1 MKTITIA
8 PLATPRSISLAVW
21 DAVTH
26 APCLFLQTSEHPSA
40 RRICEAGIP
49 FESMDD
55 LYCAAEDFDALNAA
69 IAARLFSAP
78 EEDVVYAVPGRG
90 VGQAQLETIRQ
101 AAEAAGV
108 QVVLLP
114 ASGYAEAALAS
125 LPVPFAADSL
135 RILPATALPCRL
147 DPYVPLCV
155 EELDTRMRASEVKLA
170 LLEYYPDE
178 FPVWLC
184 TMDDAGDYS
193 VRSLP
198 LYALDRQEG
207 FFAASTLILR
217 AAAFDELSRHGLEG
231 LERVMKRL
239 RAPGGCPWDAEQTH
253 ESLRSDLLE
262 EAYEV
267 LDAID
272 REDAD
277 ALCEE
282 LGDLLLQVV
291 FHAEIEE
298 ELRVFNLRD
307 VCTGIVQK
315 LVYRHPHVFGET
327 RVNGSDEVLVNWEN
341 LKKKEKHQETVA
353 DMMNAVPHGF
363 PALMRAKKVQK
374 KAAHVGFDWPDP
386 NGALDKIEEETHELR
401 EALAQQESE
410 ARISEEL
417 GDLLFSVVNA
427 ARLLHL
433 DGELAL
439 AASTEKFVTRFT
451 KMEQLVLS
459 EGLSLEALGLPAL
472 DAFWERV
479 KG

>member
-8 PLATPRSISLAVW
+8 PLATPKSISLAVW

-26 APCLFLQTSEHPSA
+26 APRLFLQTAEHPSA
-40 RRICEAGIP
+40 RRIVEAGLP
-49 FESMDD
+49 FQSMDD
-55 LYCAAEDFDALNAA
+55 LYESAEDFDALAAA
-69 IAARLFSAP
+69 IAVRLCAC
-78 EEDVVYAVPGRG
+78 EEDAVYAVPGRG
-90 VGQAQLETIRQ
+90 VGTAQLEAIRS
-101 AAEAAGV
+101 AAERSGAH
-108 QVVLLP
+108 LSILP
-114 ASGYAEAALAS
+114 ASGYAEAALAA
-125 LPVPFAADSL
+125 LPAPLPAGDL

-147 DPYVPLCV
+147 DPYVPLCI
-155 EELDTRMRASEVKLA
+155 EEIDTRMRASEVKLA

-178 FPVWLC
+178 FPVFLC
-184 TMDDAGDYS
+184 TMDAEGAYTA
-193 VRSLP
+193 RSLP
-198 LYALDRQEG
+198 LYELDRQDG
-207 FFAASTLILR
+207 FFAASVLILE
-217 AAAFDELSRHGLEG
+217 AASFDALTRHGVDG

-253 ESLRSDLLE
+253 ESLRGDLLE

-272 REDAD
+272 REDTD

-298 ELRVFNLRD
+298 ELSEFNFRD

-315 LVYRHPHVFGET
+315 LVYRHPHVFGTT
-327 RVNGSDEVLVNWEN
+327 RVSGSDEVLVNWEN

-353 DMMNAVPHGF
+353 DMMNAVPRGF

-374 KAAHVGFDWPDP
+374 KAAHVGFDWPDA
-386 NGALDKIEEETHELR
+386 NGALDKVEEETQELR
-401 EALAQQESE
+401 EAAANGEGE
-410 ARISEEL
+410 ARIAEEL

-427 ARLLHL
+427 ARLLHV

-439 AASTEKFVTRFT
+439 TAATEKFVTRFT

-459 EGLSLEALGLPAL
+459 EGLSLEALSLDAL
-472 DAFWERV
+472 DVFWERV
-479 KG
+479 KS

>member
-8 PLATPRSISLAVW
+8 PLATPKSIPLAVW
-21 DAVTH
+21 EAVTH
-26 APCLFLQTSEHPSA
+26 APRLFLQTAEHPCA
-40 RRICEAGIP
+40 HPILAAGLP

-55 LYCAAEDFDALNAA
+55 LYESAEDFDALASA
-69 IAARLFSAP
+69 IAQRLLSA
-78 EEDVVYAVPGRG
+78 EGDAVYAVPGRG
-90 VGQAQLETIRQ
+90 VGAAQLSAICK
-101 AAEAAGV
+101 AAEGAGARLC
-108 QVVLLP
+108 LLP

-125 LPVPFAADSL
+125 LPEPLSAGDL
-135 RILPATALPCRL
+135 RILPATALPCPL
-147 DPYVPLCV
+147 DPYVPLCI
-155 EELDTRMRASEVKLA
+155 EEIDTRMRAGEVKLA

-184 TMDDAGDYS
+184 TMDASGGYAA
-193 VRSLP
+193 RSLP
-198 LYALDRQEG
+198 LYELDRQDG

-217 AAAFDELSRHGLEG
+217 AAAFGELSRHGVDG

-253 ESLRSDLLE
+253 ISLRGDLLE

-272 REDAD
+272 RADAD

-298 ELRVFNLRD
+298 ELSSFTLRD

-327 RVNGSDEVLVNWEN
+327 SVSGSDEVLVNWEN

-353 DMMNAVPHGF
+353 DMMNAVPRGF

-374 KAAHVGFDWPDP
+374 KAAHVGFDWPDAG
-386 NGALDKIEEETHELR
+386 GALDKVEEETRELR
-401 EALAQQESE
+401 EAAARGEGE
-410 ARISEEL
+410 ARIAEEL

-439 AASTEKFVTRFT
+439 ATATEKFVARFT

-459 EGLSLEALGLPAL
+459 EGLTLEALDLPAL
-472 DAFWERV
+472 DVFWERI
-479 KG
+479 KC

>member
-1 MKTITIA
+1 M
-8 PLATPRSISLAVW
+8 
-21 DAVTH
+21 
-26 APCLFLQTSEHPSA
+26 
-40 RRICEAGIP
+40 
-49 FESMDD
+49 
-55 LYCAAEDFDALNAA
+55 
-69 IAARLFSAP
+69 
-78 EEDVVYAVPGRG
+78 VYAVPGRG

-374 KAAHVGFDWPDP
+374 KPRMWDLTGPTQTVHW
-386 NGALDKIEEETHELR
+386 TRLR
-401 EALAQQESE
+401 KKRMSSA
-410 ARISEEL
+410 
-417 GDLLFSVVNA
+417 
-427 ARLLHL
+427 
-433 DGELAL
+433 
-439 AASTEKFVTRFT
+439 K
-451 KMEQLVLS
+451 
-459 EGLSLEALGLPAL
+459 P
-472 DAFWERV
+472 
-479 KG
+479 

>member
-26 APCLFLQTSEHPSA
+26 APRLFLQTSEHPSA

-55 LYCAAEDFDALNAA
+55 LYRAAEDFDALNAA

-101 AAEAAGV
+101 AAETAGV

-125 LPVPFAADSL
+125 LPVQFAADSL

-193 VRSLP
+193 ARSLP

-207 FFAASTLILR
+207 FVAASTLILR
-217 AAAFDELSRHGLEG
+217 AATFEGLARHGLEG

-239 RAPGGCPWDAEQTH
+239 RAPGGCPWDAELAH
-253 ESLRSDLLE
+253 ESQRSDLLV
-262 EAYEV
+262 EAYAV

-272 REDAD
+272 REDV
-277 ALCEE
+277 
-282 LGDLLLQVV
+282 DLPEGTWFIQD
-291 FHAEIEE
+291 IIG
-298 ELRVFNLRD
+298 LRVLD
-307 VCTGIVQK
+307 AATGAE
-315 LVYRHPHVFGET
+315 YG
-327 RVNGSDEVLVNWEN
+327 
-341 LKKKEKHQETVA
+341 TVA
-353 DMMNAVPHGF
+353 DVTNAGAGDIYEIRTPDGRSVLFPAVPEF
-363 PALMRAKKVQK
+363 
-374 KAAHVGFDWPDP
+374 
-386 NGALDKIEEETHELR
+386 
-401 EALAQQESE
+401 LAQVSPEQ
-410 ARISEEL
+410 
-417 GDLLFSVVNA
+417 G
-427 ARLLHL
+427 
-433 DGELAL
+433 
-439 AASTEKFVTRFT
+439 FVKIRPIGGMFD
-451 KMEQLVLS
+451 
-459 EGLSLEALGLPAL
+459 
-472 DAFWERV
+472 DAD
-479 KG
+479 